1 MQWTRLAKLAER
13 EWHSPATVEFRD
25 QLNARI
31 EECLE
36 NRKSVEQQLARALE
50 TPLEEIDPEA
60 VFASDIPE
68 LILFGLLKQ
77 ELQIRRDLPSYFR
90 AEDADRDAA
99 YTEAFADRERLEK
112 ELRAGLVNLG
122 FRDVPPTSGTPGYIQ
137 PIMIFRN
144 PIIMAADARLH
155 SLRHEL
161 RNDAQARQNSEAQ
174 AELMAFME
182 RLRSRARSVA

>member
-1 MQWTRLAKLAER
+1 MQWTRLSKLAER
-13 EWHSPATVEFRD
+13 EWHSPETVEFRD
-25 QLNARI
+25 ELNARI
-31 EECLE
+31 EECLAD
-36 NRKSVEQQLARALE
+36 RASIEQQLAAALE
-50 TPLEEIDPEA
+50 TPLEEIDPDA

-68 LILFGLLKQ
+68 LVLFGLLKR

-99 YTEAFADRERLEK
+99 YVEAFADRERLEK

-137 PIMIFRN
+137 PIMINRN
-144 PIIMAADARLH
+144 PIIMAADERQRA
-155 SLRHEL
+155 LRHDL
-161 RNDAQARQNSEAQ
+161 RNDAQARLNSEAQ

-182 RLRSRARSVA
+182 KLRTRARSVA